1 MSPRRFSV
9 GGVNIQ
15 AFPCQITWWW
25 SYLGMSTAQMKEAVF
40 WGELWWGM
48 QTCRPSSS
56 CAPSVHEYARDSQR
70 WRTLWRQVRTSH
82 LKMFGRNRSTGLL
95 FKVFNKF
102 PIKYGAFALFSTE
115 LLLFLQTTIGYSVM
129 LFTQNFLHT
138 DTESSY
144 KLQFSQ
150 WVRQWFISCYEV
162 FKSVKDLLDW
172 FKPNSDLWFIH

>member
-1 MSPRRFSV
+1 
-9 GGVNIQ
+9 
-15 AFPCQITWWW
+15 
-25 SYLGMSTAQMKEAVF
+25 
-40 WGELWWGM
+40 M

-56 CAPSVHEYARDSQR
+56 CAPSAHEYARDSQR
-70 WRTLWRQVRTSH
+70 WRTLWWQVRTSH

-138 DTESSY
+138 YTESSY
-144 KLQFSQ
+144 NLQLVSESDNDSLAVMMYLNQ
-150 WVRQWFISCYEV
+150 LRICQTDSNLIRIY
-162 FKSVKDLLDW
+162 DL
-172 FKPNSDLWFIH
+172 FTKRTSP